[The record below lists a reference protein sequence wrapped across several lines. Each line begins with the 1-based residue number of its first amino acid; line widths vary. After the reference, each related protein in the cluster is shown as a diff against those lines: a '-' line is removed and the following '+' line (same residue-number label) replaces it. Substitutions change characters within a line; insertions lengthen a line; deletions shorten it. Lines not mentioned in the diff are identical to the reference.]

1 MTDSSFAAGL
11 CLFLSFSTSIN
22 RIPARRVNGPMSKR
36 VPPSTAAPARD
47 AGADC
52 RFAIFAKLVDSRP
65 LTVAEFVRIQQ
76 LFAPLLG

>member
-1 MTDSSFAAGL
+1 
-11 CLFLSFSTSIN
+11 
-22 RIPARRVNGPMSKR
+22 MSKR
-36 VPPSTAAPARD
+36 VPPSTAATARD